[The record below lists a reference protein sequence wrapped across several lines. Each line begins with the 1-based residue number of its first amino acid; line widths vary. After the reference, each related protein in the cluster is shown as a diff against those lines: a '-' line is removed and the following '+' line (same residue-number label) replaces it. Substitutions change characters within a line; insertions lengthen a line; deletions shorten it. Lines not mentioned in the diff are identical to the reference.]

1 MTLVRW
7 LVVPAVCVVIS
18 ACGAGSEKR
27 GLEYMP
33 DMVYSLAYDSF
44 APNPVT
50 RDGLTLQRP
59 VRGTIARGYL
69 PLHYAA
75 TAEDAERAGRE
86 LHNPIART
94 DRSSAE
100 GKALFETYCAVC
112 HGQQGAG
119 DGPLVPKI
127 PNPPAYTST
136 RVRDMPAGRIFH
148 VITFG
153 SGRMPS
159 YASQLQAHDR
169 WLIAAHV
176 QTLQNPPT
184 PGLRWASPPAPG
196 LRRPSRESRP

>member
-1 MTLVRW
+1 MTLRRW
-7 LVVPAVCVVIS
+7 ALPAICAVAVG
-18 ACGAGSEKR
+18 CGAGGNKR
-27 GLEYMP
+27 GFEYTT

-59 VRGTIARGYL
+59 VRGTIARGFL
-69 PLHYAA
+69 PLHYTATPEDA
-75 TAEDAERAGRE
+75 VRAGLELRNPIPPTARTAEQ
-86 LHNPIART
+86 
-94 DRSSAE
+94 

-112 HGQQGAG
+112 HGPQGAG

-127 PNPPAYTST
+127 PNPPAYNSA
-136 RVRDMPAGRIFH
+136 RVKSMPAGQIFH

-176 QTLQNPPT
+176 QTLQ
-184 PGLRWASPPAPG
+184 G
-196 LRRPSRESRP
+196 RP